1 MAALPNQRNAV
12 VSCLTA
18 GLDSNRLRKDGM
30 ARSRTDLPS
39 LKNPARVR
47 APLERGINMVSQ
59 AFEKAVKPARPK
71 PPMMRQYDLIER
83 VRQYNPNTDEALLNR
98 AYVYAMKAHG
108 EQKRASGDPYFSHPI
123 EVAAILTDL
132 KLDDATIAAA
142 LLHDT
147 IEDTATTRAE
157 IDSLFGRDIGALV
170 EGLTKLKKLELVSKE
185 AKQAENLRKLLLAIA
200 DDVRV
205 LLVKLADRLHN
216 MRTLDH
222 VPPASRR
229 RIAEE
234 TLDIYAP
241 LAGRMG
247 MHEMREELE
256 DLSFREIY
264 PEAYNVVTERLNV
277 LAERHKDLIA
287 EIEQQLTRKFADR
300 GISASVNGRRKR
312 AYSVWRKMERKSV
325 GFEQL
330 SDIFGF
336 RVVVKTLTDCYQAL
350 GVVHTTWPVVPGR
363 FKDYVSTP
371 KQNDYRSIHTTVI
384 GPRKQRVE
392 LQIRTEE
399 MDQIAEYGIA
409 AHALYKD
416 GVGSP
421 TEMLSRESNAY
432 AWLRRTIE
440 LLAEGSNPEE
450 FLEHTKLELFHDQ
463 VFCFTPKGKLI
474 ALPRNATPIDFAYAV
489 HTDVGN
495 TAVGCKINGKVAPLI
510 SELGNGDEVEI
521 ITSKAQTA
529 PPSAWESLV
538 VTGKARAAIR
548 RATRVAVRNQY
559 AGLGRRIV
567 ERLFQ
572 RAKMEYSDEK
582 LLGALTRLARS
593 SIDDVMAAVGRGEM
607 KASDVARAM
616 YPDYREE
623 RAIATPA
630 PKTESGWFGLRRA
643 KAVKFKVPVAFD
655 QGAAIP
661 IRGVNTDL
669 PVRFAPD
676 GGAVPGDRIVGI
688 LNPGEGITIYPI
700 QAPALKEFEDKPER
714 WLDVRWDVDETTPQR
729 FPARLAVQSVNE
741 PGSLAQIAQVI
752 AEHDGNIDNIRMTR
766 NSPDF
771 SELTIDLE
779 VWDLKHLTAIIAQL
793 RAKPVVA
800 NVARVNG

>member
-1 MAALPNQRNAV
+1 MQKQAPI
-12 VSCLTA
+12 
-18 GLDSNRLRKDGM
+18 
-30 ARSRTDLPS
+30 
-39 LKNPARVR
+39 R
-47 APLERGINMVSQ
+47 APRAAPVAAPTQAADRPAVSR
-59 AFEKAVKPARPK
+59 KL
-71 PPMMRQYDLIER
+71 PMMRQYDLIER
-83 VRQYNPNTDEALLNR
+83 VRRYNPDTNEALLNR

-108 EQKRASGDPYFSHPI
+108 EQRRASGDPYFSHPI

-147 IEDTATTRAE
+147 IEDTEATRAE
-157 IDSLFGRDIGALV
+157 IDSLFGRDIGTLV
-170 EGLTKLKKLELVSKE
+170 DGLTKLKKLDLVTKE

-205 LLVKLADRLHN
+205 LLIKLADRLHN
-216 MRTLDH
+216 MRTLGYM
-222 VPPASRR
+222 PPEARR
-229 RIAEE
+229 RVAEE

-247 MHEMREELE
+247 MHEMREELD
-256 DLSFREIY
+256 DLAFRELY
-264 PEAYNVVTERLNV
+264 PEAYDVVTARLNA
-277 LAERHKDLIA
+277 LTERSKMLIS
-287 EIEQQLTRKFADR
+287 EIEKQLAKKLADR
-300 GISASVNGRRKR
+300 GIDARVVGRRKR
-312 AYSVWRKMERKSV
+312 AYSIWRKMERKSV

-336 RVVVKTLTDCYQAL
+336 RVIVKTLPDCYQAL
-350 GVVHTTWPVVPGR
+350 GVVHSTWPMVPGR
-363 FKDYVSTP
+363 FKDYISTP
-371 KQNDYRSIHTTVI
+371 KGNDYRSIHTTVI
-384 GPRKQRVE
+384 GPSKQRVE
-392 LQIRTEE
+392 LQIRTVAMHE
-399 MDQIAEYGIA
+399 IAEYGIA

-416 GVGSP
+416 HVGSP
-421 TEMLSRESNAY
+421 TELLSRESTAY

-474 ALPRNATPIDFAYAV
+474 ALPRKATPIDFAYAV
-489 HTDVGN
+489 HTDIGN
-495 TAVGCKINGKVAPLI
+495 TAVGCKINGKIAPLT

-521 ITSKAQTA
+521 VTSKAQAA
-529 PPSAWESLV
+529 PPAAWESIV

-548 RATRVAVRNQY
+548 RATRAAVRRQY

-572 RAKMEYSDEK
+572 RAKIAYSDES
-582 LLGALTRLARS
+582 LTGALSRLARA
-593 SIDDVMAAVGRGEM
+593 SIDDVMAAVGRSEL

-616 YPDYREE
+616 YPDYKEE
-623 RAIATPA
+623 RAAA
-630 PKTESGWFGLRRA
+630 MAAKPKSESGWFGL
-643 KAVKFKVPVAFD
+643 KKLTSVKFKLPDNAA
-655 QGAAIP
+655 GPAIP
-661 IRGVNTDL
+661 IRGINGDL

-688 LNPGEGITIYPI
+688 LTPGEGITIYPI
-700 QAPALKEFEDKPER
+700 QSPALSEFEDNPER
-714 WLDVRWDVDETTPQR
+714 WLDVRWDEEEQAPRR
-729 FPARLAVQSVNE
+729 FPARIAVQSVNE

-766 NSPDF
+766 RAPDF
-771 SELTIDLE
+771 TDVMIDLE
-779 VWDLKHLTAIIAQL
+779 VYDLKHLTAILAQL

-800 NVARVNG
+800 KAERVNG